1 MHHVKDSVKEYSR
14 IIATGLFLRIHRSFI
29 VSKLKIRSFNKQE
42 IILDDG
48 FCFCQSANNM
58 LLKFQIYFPDKKP
71 SFRHH
76 SGTLPS

>member
-48 FCFCQSANNM
+48 FA
-58 LLKFQIYFPDKKP
+58 
-71 SFRHH
+71 
-76 SGTLPS
+76 LPIGRQYAAEISNILS